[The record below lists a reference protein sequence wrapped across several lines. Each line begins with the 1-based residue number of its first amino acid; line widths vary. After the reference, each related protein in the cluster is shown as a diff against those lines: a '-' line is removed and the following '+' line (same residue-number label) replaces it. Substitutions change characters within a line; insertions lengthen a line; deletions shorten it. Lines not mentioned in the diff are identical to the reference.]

1 MSRQEYTEIDN
12 YNLSEM
18 LFNRDERLIEM
29 IKGLREER
37 DYIFNKLT
45 CEKCYL
51 QEKLNKKENR
61 IDKAIEYI
69 EQFENIKAYYSW
81 LEDGYEEYN
90 YDEDFKKD
98 ILNILRGEDDESN

>member
-1 MSRQEYTEIDN
+1 MNRQEYTEIDN

-45 CEKCYL
+45 CEKGYL

-69 EQFENIKAYYSW
+69 EKHKQIAMFADLRKEGTHQYTIECDADDLSS
-81 LEDGYEEYN
+81 
-90 YDEDFKKD
+90 
-98 ILNILRGEDDESN
+98 ILRGEE

>member
-29 IKGLREER
+29 INSLREER

-45 CEKCYL
+45 CEKGYL
-51 QEKLNKKENR
+51 QEKLNKKEDR
-61 IDKAIEYI
+61 INQAIEYC
-69 EQFENIKAYYSW
+69 
-81 LEDGYEEYN
+81 EEITSREIDISDTD
-90 YDEDFKKD
+90 YDLGQDFTARD
-98 ILNILRGEDDESN
+98 ILNILRGEDNESN

>member
-1 MSRQEYTEIDN
+1 MNKEEYTEIDN

-45 CEKCYL
+45 CEKGYL
-51 QEKLNKKENR
+51 QEKLNKKEYR

-69 EQFENIKAYYSW
+69 EEHKEPLHHSF
-81 LEDGYEEYN
+81 
-90 YDEDFKKD
+90 DEPDCD
-98 ILNILRGEDDESN
+98 YWIATNPDDLLNILRGGKNE

>member
-1 MSRQEYTEIDN
+1 MNRQEYIEIDN

-45 CEKCYL
+45 CEKGYL
-51 QEKLNKKENR
+51 QEKLDKKEEK
-61 IDKAIEYI
+61 IDKAIEVLKLCNSKCSKEVI
-69 EQFENIKAYYSW
+69 
-81 LEDGYEEYN
+81 D
-90 YDEDFKKD
+90 
-98 ILNILRGEDDESN
+98 ILRGEDNE